1 MVVGGVSKQC
11 VRNDSFC
18 KTKLANFSYY
28 GISAIYLVIKMNKS
42 IILAR
47 NPKLFVFSY
56 CSIHF
61 IPPRGAVNF

>member
-1 MVVGGVSKQC
+1 MAVNGVSKQC

-28 GISAIYLVIKMNKS
+28 GISAIYFGYQDEYKYQEIQ
-42 IILAR
+42 
-47 NPKLFVFSY
+47 KLFVSSY

-61 IPPRGAVNF
+61 IPPRGAVSF